1 MWSFLR
7 PAFLVPFVISALVF
21 GLLLPFA
28 VAFLWFAYLLSFGA
42 LVSPIWTFPL
52 AIVLLIFLGVFAG
65 RRDSPVLKGIFA
77 GGLAGIFAFAVYV
90 PFGVRHRA
98 QEKLEQQRV
107 IFPSGYS
114 LISLR
119 LSGAS
124 DQVIWHIQALS
135 EARPVEAVRYGA
147 VPAGFRQLF
156 PASGPPR
163 PLVPPEPIRLDAKAV
178 GFDATNTGQAAS
190 ADAVAFYS
198 FARKNSAGVRE
209 PLPAP
214 AAQR

>member
-1 MWSFLR
+1 MRSLLR

-21 GLLLPFA
+21 GLLLPF
-28 VAFLWFAYLLSFGA
+28 VVGLLWFAYLLSFGA
-42 LVSPIWTFPL
+42 LLSPIWTFPL
-52 AIVLLIFLGVFAG
+52 AVVLLIFLGVFAG
-65 RRDSPVLKGIFA
+65 RRDSLVLKGIFA
-77 GGLAGIFAFAVYV
+77 GGLAGILAFAVYV

-107 IFPSGYS
+107 IFPSGSS

-124 DQVIWHIQALS
+124 DQVIWHIQALG

-147 VPAGFRQLF
+147 VPAGYEQVF

-163 PLVPPEPIRLDAKAV
+163 PLIPPEPIRLDAKAV

-198 FARKNSAGVRE
+198 FARKN
-209 PLPAP
+209 
-214 AAQR
+214 AQSGRAEGAK